1 MSKDAKLHIENL
13 ENRLALT
20 GAIVAFVDSGI
31 DLNHKDLSENIWT
44 NPSEKVDGIDND
56 NNGYIDDINGW
67 DFANNDNIP
76 QDDFYHGTHI
86 AGIVDSVSK
95 NTVTLMPLKF
105 QNYQGLGYTGAAAT
119 AINYATKM
127 KLRGHNIAAI
137 NLSWGGGTSSS
148 LALYNAIKNASDAGI
163 VVVIAAGNNSSDNDL
178 LPRYPS
184 SYKFN
189 NTISVAGL
197 NSNMTLA
204 GYSNY
209 GKNSVE
215 IGAIGT
221 AYSTLPGNNYGT
233 ISGTSMAAPNVS
245 AAVAMLKNVNVNYG
259 ANQIKWAILSTA
271 KMVAGLVDRVTYGY
285 LDIQGAMGLN
295 MVPKPDI
302 IPIQPPQPIV
312 VPIVESHAHVVS
324 VNKHYVKTQT
334 QDGAGRLTI
343 KINNMV
349 RYESDVS
356 GYLSV
361 YIKRWMTKRYNNV
374 TVVFKS
380 NLGKE
385 SIIYQG
391 SLRAR

>member
-1 MSKDAKLHIENL
+1 MGKDAKLHIENL

-44 NPSEKVDGIDND
+44 NTSEKVDGIDND
-56 NNGYIDDINGW
+56 NNGYVDDIHGW

-119 AINYATKM
+119 AINYATNM
-127 KLRGHNIAAI
+127 KLRGHNVAAI

-148 LALYNAIKNASDAGI
+148 LVLSNAIKRASDNGI
-163 VVVIAAGNNSSDNDL
+163 VVVIAAGNNSSNNDT

-197 NSNMTLA
+197 NSDMTLA

-233 ISGTSMAAPNVS
+233 ISGTSMAAPNIS
-245 AAVAMLKNVNVNYG
+245 AAVAMLKNINVNYG

-271 KMVAGLVDRVTYGY
+271 KMVAGLVDKVAYGY
-285 LDIQGAMGLN
+285 LDVQGALGLN

-302 IPIQPPQPIV
+302 MPIQPPP
-312 VPIVESHAHVVS
+312 PIVESRAHVVS

-343 KINNMV
+343 KINNAV
-349 RYESDVS
+349 RYESNVS

-391 SLRAR
+391 SLKR

>member
-1 MSKDAKLHIENL
+1 MGKDAKLHIENL

-31 DLNHKDLSENIWT
+31 DLNHKDLSENIWI

-56 NNGYIDDINGW
+56 NNGYVDDINGW

-119 AINYATKM
+119 AINYATNM
-127 KLRGHNIAAI
+127 KLRGHNVAAI

-148 LALYNAIKNASDAGI
+148 LVLSNAIKRASDNGI
-163 VVVIAAGNNSSDNDL
+163 VVVIAAGNNSSNNDT

-197 NSNMTLA
+197 NSDMTLA

-245 AAVAMLKNVNVNYG
+245 AAVAMLKNINVNYG

-271 KMVAGLVDRVTYGY
+271 KMVAGLVDKVAYGY
-285 LDIQGAMGLN
+285 LDVQGALGLN

-302 IPIQPPQPIV
+302 MPIQPPP
-312 VPIVESHAHVVS
+312 PIVESRAHVVS

-343 KINNMV
+343 KINNTV
-349 RYESDVS
+349 RYESNVS

-391 SLRAR
+391 SLKR

>member
-343 KINNMV
+343 KINNRV

-356 GYLSV
+356 GYSSV
-361 YIKRWMTKRYNNV
+361 AIKRWMTKRYNNV